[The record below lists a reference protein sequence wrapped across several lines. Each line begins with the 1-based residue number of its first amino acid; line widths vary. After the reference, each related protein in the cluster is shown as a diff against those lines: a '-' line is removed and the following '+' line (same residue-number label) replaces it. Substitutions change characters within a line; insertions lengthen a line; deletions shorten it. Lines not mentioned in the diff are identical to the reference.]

1 MRRGAD
7 IDASSQYRG
16 GGQGLFSQ
24 VVLRQNGESVTRLK
38 DVGES
43 LFIDQDYLVTGN
55 DGGHAEASLE
65 AFLPDKGPI
74 GGVQTHGDARVTHQ
88 VQAAIVID
96 RRGDMGSS
104 SLMQPAQVG
113 LRNVSPAPGAQGQ
126 DGAVAT
132 GGGIDQASPGDNR
145 GNGFLG
151 WPRQRPEFPARIRM
165 IALYVKGTIVDE
177 FILIGHAHDHRVG
190 PPHGLST
197 VMLPKHRSGL
207 LIQGHEN
214 RFTSVLILNENDLV
228 TIEYRAG
235 SRSMHRG
242 EITDVL
248 LPQKLPI
255 HVIAHKTAITEEGD
269 DAFSV
274 RHRRRRRIGILTN
287 DSLDRLG
294 RGSRPLP
301 LQFASRSRKAE
312 QFPDLAV
319 F

>member
-1 MRRGAD
+1 
-7 IDASSQYRG
+7 
-16 GGQGLFSQ
+16 
-24 VVLRQNGESVTRLK
+24 
-38 DVGES
+38 
-43 LFIDQDYLVTGN
+43 
-55 DGGHAEASLE
+55 
-65 AFLPDKGPI
+65 
-74 GGVQTHGDARVTHQ
+74 
-88 VQAAIVID
+88 
-96 RRGDMGSS
+96 MGSS

-207 LIQGHEN
+207 LVQGHEN

-235 SRSMHRG
+235 RRSMHRG

-248 LPQKLPI
+248 LPLKFPL
-255 HVIAHKTAITEEGD
+255 HVIAHKTAIAEEGD
-269 DAFSV
+269 DAFSI
-274 RHRRRRRIGILTN
+274 RHRRRRRIGILAN
-287 DSLDRLG
+287 DSLDRLR

-312 QFPDLAV
+312 QFPGLAV
-319 F
+319 FRRRGEEEPIVPDDGRAVASAGQLDLPQDILRPTPGQGEFRFQGYPLSRGTAKTGPLPLRTRGG